1 MPAFHLAF
9 RAASPD
15 MIALTGD
22 PPTALTLTRH
32 EAPLLNVNLQSAAL
46 ALTAT
51 AHTEVWH
58 CHRWA
63 DATVKLLPPTPAPL
77 TLERG
82 DTYVA
87 VYPYTDGAAL
97 ARFIH
102 LRDYF
107 NAEKMAEAVWAHAQE
122 NDIELWA
129 VIVVEVR

>member
-1 MPAFHLAF
+1 MPAFHLAV

-15 MIALTGD
+15 AITLMGE
-22 PPTALTLTRH
+22 PPTALTLTH
-32 EAPLLNVNLQSAAL
+32 GGVVLLRLNLQSAAL
-46 ALTAT
+46 VLTAT
-51 AHTEVWH
+51 ARTGVWH

-63 DATVKLLPPTPAPL
+63 DATVKPLPPTPAPL
-77 TLERG
+77 RLERG

-87 VYPYTDGAAL
+87 VFRSSDSAAL

-122 NDIELWA
+122 YGAAAQA
-129 VIVVEVR
+129 VIVVEAR